1 MPIFAVQGF
10 YIKNLQKIDAFSSY
24 FKVDG
29 AGETDEQRKHF
40 KYVLVYLQIKMHIF
54 GKHIHF
60 YATSAER
67 TNTSFVL
74 LLGNS

>member
-1 MPIFAVQGF
+1 
-10 YIKNLQKIDAFSSY
+10 
-24 FKVDG
+24 
-29 AGETDEQRKHF
+29 
-40 KYVLVYLQIKMHIF
+40 MHIF

-74 LLGNS
+74 FLGNS